1 MGCYIKN
8 LNPKDSIVFS
18 FKCHLNTV
26 TCQYTFSFPGFGGF
40 SCFNFIFLWFCY
52 LFSFEY
58 DSAVTLLPFLVSIL
72 FFCDFATFSHLN
84 MIVLWL
90 CYLFLF
96 QYYISV
102 ILLPFLVS
110 ILYFCDFA
118 TYFFLGLY
126 IYCRKGS
133 KMFDMIW
140 FWLNFLLNFWTVG
153 FSFKQGFDAWPLDLQ
168 FCLPNLEEFA
178 ARRGLRY
185 CASPR
190 KCAPSAPSRGE
201 TGWAGMCGARAV
213 ERSVF
218 SASGDPMG
226 DTTVAFRWI
235 FFACEEVLQEVNAT
249 QRLHKEKQMLDQK
262 VNAKSRL

>member
-26 TCQYTFSFPGFGGF
+26 TCQYTY
-40 SCFNFIFLWFCY
+40 IFLSRILVAFLVSILFFCDFATFSHLNMIVLWLCY

-96 QYYISV
+96 QYYI
-102 ILLPFLVS
+102 
-110 ILYFCDFA
+110 YFCDFA
-118 TYFFLGLY
+118 TFSCFNIYFISVIVLPFFFLGIY
-126 IYCRKGS
+126 IFVRKGS

-140 FWLNFLLNFWTVG
+140 FLAQ
-153 FSFKQGFDAWPLDLQ
+153 FSFFS
-168 FCLPNLEEFA
+168 
-178 ARRGLRY
+178 
-185 CASPR
+185 CASR
-190 KCAPSAPSRGE
+190 
-201 TGWAGMCGARAV
+201 TG
-213 ERSVF
+213 
-218 SASGDPMG
+218 
-226 DTTVAFRWI
+226 T
-235 FFACEEVLQEVNAT
+235 
-249 QRLHKEKQMLDQK
+249 
-262 VNAKSRL
+262 